1 MFNVTVQ
8 HNLDEVFAQMD
19 SFVEELVPQAVAIA
33 MQRTGEDVKQA
44 EIDEIARVF
53 DQPTP
58 WTLNSVYVSN
68 LKQRSNETHVW
79 LKDIWGGGRTD
90 IHYLAPQIYGGGRV
104 DKRSEEIM
112 RLTGILPDGMQVV
125 PGKAAKL
132 DAYGNVSRGLI
143 MQVMS
148 ALRISET
155 TAGRSSDRTKRSEKR
170 RKNLPQFFVSRGAP
184 SHLRPG
190 IWQRVGKH
198 VKPILMFTRAGQYEE
213 RFDFHG
219 IAAKVANEVMPG
231 HLRRAMLQLAS
242 AR

>member
-1 MFNVTVQ
+1 MIEFNVT

-19 SFVEELVPQAVAIA
+19 SFVESLVPQAAAIA

-44 EIDEIARVF
+44 LIDEMARVF

-68 LKQRSNETHVW
+68 IKQRRKETHVR

-104 DKRSEEIM
+104 DRRSEEVM
-112 RLTGILPDGMQVV
+112 RLTGVLPDGMQVV

-132 DAYGNVSRGLI
+132 DAYGNVNRGLI

-155 TAGRSSDRTKRSEKR
+155 TSGRSSNRTERSEKR

-190 IWQRVGKH
+190 IWQRDGKR
-198 VKPILMFTRAGQYEE
+198 VKPILMFTRSGQYEE

-219 IAAKVANEVMPG
+219 VASKVSNEVMPG
-231 HLRRAMLQLAS
+231 HLRQAMLQLQG